1 VRCFCG
7 FSHLTILILF
17 LSCLQIN
24 AHRIL
29 MAVLKTRRYSVVQRC
44 RRCPAPPFSCQP
56 LGRGHR
62 NKAMNRFSD
71 ALAHEQLD
79 SDEEDLNAFTEA
91 SKRKHAV
98 HASNISGGAGP
109 PTLSSSNS
117 FETLP
122 VEESSDDNE
131 DGSFKSDS
139 GSESDSDSSDK
150 STPNLKLISN
160 DEVRAQ
166 LFSHVLECLPDII
179 AACHVLPRK
188 TVVDLSHGS
197 RKQLRKKTSHKRKAA
212 KAQSGSKCARVTMEE
227 IPDEQRWSRLQLLY
241 DVH

>member
-1 VRCFCG
+1 MWILS
-7 FSHLTILILF
+7 SHHPHSLPIM
-17 LSCLQIN
+17 SSDQCAQN
-24 AHRIL
+24 PDGS
-29 MAVLKTRRYSVVQRC
+29 LKDPKDIQWFNDAEDAQPLPS
-44 RRCPAPPFSCQP
+44 PAQP

-98 HASNISGGAGP
+98 HASNVSGGAGP

-139 GSESDSDSSDK
+139 GSESDSDSSDE
-150 STPNLKLISN
+150 STPDLKLISN

-179 AACHVLPRK
+179 AAC
-188 TVVDLSHGS
+188 
-197 RKQLRKKTSHKRKAA
+197 QCCA
-212 KAQSGSKCARVTMEE
+212 KEDGCRSQ
-227 IPDEQRWSRLQLLY
+227 PW
-241 DVH
+241 

>member
-1 VRCFCG
+1 MSSDQCAQNPNG
-7 FSHLTILILF
+7 S
-17 LSCLQIN
+17 
-24 AHRIL
+24 
-29 MAVLKTRRYSVVQRC
+29 LKDPKDIQWFNDAEDAQPLPS
-44 RRCPAPPFSCQP
+44 PAQP
-56 LGRGHR
+56 LGRGRR

-71 ALAHEQLD
+71 ALAREQLD

-91 SKRKHAV
+91 PKRKRAV
-98 HASNISGGAGP
+98 HASNVSGGAGP

-179 AACHVLPRK
+179 AACQC
-188 TVVDLSHGS
+188 S
-197 RKQLRKKTSHKRKAA
+197 A
-212 KAQSGSKCARVTMEE
+212 KEDSCRSQ
-227 IPDEQRWSRLQLLY
+227 PW
-241 DVH
+241 